1 MASTPVAG
9 TRVTRRTA
17 VTLAAAASV
26 TILIVLAGVS
36 IVGGDRGPD
45 STAIGASAGVVVA
58 PRTDVFGQALPGD
71 LPEARVA
78 EAIESC
84 PAATV
89 TVTDAD
95 ALARELDDAS
105 AGTVIWLEDGTYE
118 GEFTIDVSGEA
129 GRPIWLCGSQAA
141 VLVGEGHVGGYGLH
155 LDHVS
160 HVRLH
165 GFGVTRSQ
173 KGVMVDGGDRVVI
186 ELLTVHDIGDEAI
199 HLRAHTQ
206 DSVVRGNSIS
216 DTGNRREKFGEG
228 VYVGSAESNWCS
240 VTSCLPDRSDRNLVE
255 GNVIFDVTAEA
266 VDVKEGT
273 TGGTVRGNA
282 FDGSSLTEDGADSWV
297 DIKGNAWRIVGNAG
311 AHSSQDGFQVHQI
324 LDGWGRGNV
333 FERNSARVV
342 GPGFGFSITPE
353 QDNVV
358 GCSNEVTEAQEGHS
372 NVACR

>member
-1 MASTPVAG
+1 MASTPVTG
-9 TRVTRRTA
+9 TRMTRRTA
-17 VTLAAAASV
+17 VRLAAAASV
-26 TILIVLAGVS
+26 TILVVLAGVS

-45 STAIGASAGVVVA
+45 STAIGDSAGVVVA
-58 PRTDVFGQALPGD
+58 PRTDAFGQGLPGD
-71 LPEARVA
+71 LPEARVS

-89 TVTDAD
+89 TVTDTD

-186 ELLTVHDIGDEAI
+186 ESLSVHDIGDEAI

-240 VTSCLPDRSDRNLVE
+240 VTSCLPDRSDGNLVE

-266 VDVKEGT
+266 VDIKEGT
-273 TGGTVRGNA
+273 MGGTVRGNA

-297 DIKGNAWRIVGNAG
+297 DIKGNEWRIVGNAG

-342 GPGFGFSITPE
+342 GPGFGFSITPA

-358 GCSNEVTEAQEGHS
+358 GCSNEVTEAQEGYS